1 MVCRPDTAEALMA
14 AIEAEG
20 IPVAWIGDVSAP
32 GQGVRAHHNG
42 ERVSWPEFE
51 VDEIARLF

>member
-1 MVCRPDTAEALMA
+1 MA

-32 GQGVRAHHNG
+32 GQGVRAHHNR
-42 ERVSWPEFE
+42 ERVSWPKFE